1 MNSPRLSALVLC
13 FAVLSA
19 SQVLAQ
25 VIPPNKNYSRN
36 SKLRSWISGGGQNLV
51 YSNVTGGF
59 IGGGIANQVGNTY
72 ASILGGANNINTSS
86 FAAIGGGSQNMAS
99 NNSAYAVVA
108 GGLLNAAMFAT
119 HSVIGGGSDNRTLNN
134 WTTICGGA
142 NNTNQAGYGTIAG
155 GTQNTASNSATGAF
169 IAGGFQ
175 NTVGG
180 SYSSAGGCFASAPL
194 HGQDARA
201 SSRFADTGDGQSSV
215 YTVYGYT
222 TDANPKNLT
231 LDLNDATSRLKVA
244 PGQTMAFEVLVA
256 GRSSAGV
263 SFAKKVGGVI
273 KNVAGTTTLPAS
285 ALVFISSDGAA
296 AAWNAVP
303 DADNANDALV
313 VQVTGAAATQI
324 RWVATVRTS
333 EVKFP

>member
-19 SQVLAQ
+19 SQALAQ
-25 VIPPNKNYSRN
+25 TIPVNKNYSRN

-51 YSNVTGGF
+51 YSNITGGF

-72 ASILGGANNINTSS
+72 ASILGGANNLNTSS

-99 NNSAYAVVA
+99 NNAGYSVVA
-108 GGLLNAAMFAT
+108 GGQLNAAMGAA
-119 HSVIGGGSDNRTLNN
+119 HSVISGGSDNRTLNN

-142 NNTNQAGYGTIAG
+142 TNTNQAAYGTIAG

-201 SSRFADTGDGQSSV
+201 SSRFTDTGDGQSSV
-215 YTVYGYT
+215 YTLYGYT

-263 SFAKKVGGVI
+263 SFAKKIGGVI

-285 ALVFISSDGAA
+285 ALVFISFDGAA